1 MIYLASRS
9 PRRRELLKQLEVRF
23 QILDLEVDES
33 KLTGETPDTLVQRL
47 AVLKAEA
54 GWRLLDNGGADL
66 VLGADTIVVLGN
78 QVLGK
83 PRDTAHAGELLMSL
97 SGCCHRVLSAVALAC
112 AHGTGVR
119 LSESRVCFRQLSMQ
133 ECEAYAATGEP
144 LDKAGGYGIQ
154 SKGAL
159 FVEEIDGSYSN
170 VVGLPLERLS
180 EILDQEFGLPV
191 WQLDVVSG
199 RGFYPE
205 DLPDEMI

>member
-83 PRDTAHAGELLMSL
+83 PRDAAHAGELLMSL

-119 LSESRVCFRQLSMQ
+119 LSESRVCFREITRQ

-154 SKGAL
+154 GRAAA
-159 FVEEIDGSYSN
+159 FVSDLQGSYSG
-170 VVGLPLERLS
+170 VVGLPLYETAELLREAGVALFS
-180 EILDQEFGLPV
+180 D
-191 WQLDVVSG
+191 
-199 RGFYPE
+199 R
-205 DLPDEMI
+205 

>member
-9 PRRRELLKQLEVRF
+9 PRRRELLEQLEASF

-78 QVLGK
+78 EVLGK
-83 PRDTAHAGELLMSL
+83 PRDAAHACELLMSL

-119 LSESRVCFRQLSMQ
+119 LSESRVCFREITRQ

-154 SKGAL
+154 GRAAA
-159 FVEEIDGSYSN
+159 FVSDLQGSYSG
-170 VVGLPLERLS
+170 VVGLPLYETAELLREAGVALFS
-180 EILDQEFGLPV
+180 D
-191 WQLDVVSG
+191 
-199 RGFYPE
+199 R
-205 DLPDEMI
+205 

>member
-9 PRRRELLKQLEVRF
+9 PRRRELLEQLEVSF
-23 QILDLEVDES
+23 QILDLEIDES

-47 AVLKAEA
+47 AALKAEA
-54 GWRLLDNGGADL
+54 GWRLLDKGGADL

-78 QVLGK
+78 EVLGK
-83 PRDTAHAGELLMSL
+83 PRDAAHACELLMSL

-119 LSESRVCFRQLSMQ
+119 LSESRVCFRQLSRQ

-154 SKGAL
+154 GRAAA
-159 FVEEIDGSYSN
+159 FVSDLQGSYSG
-170 VVGLPLERLS
+170 VVGLPLYETAELLREAGVAL
-180 EILDQEFGLPV
+180 LPV
-191 WQLDVVSG
+191 K
-199 RGFYPE
+199 
-205 DLPDEMI
+205 

>member
-78 QVLGK
+78 EVLGK
-83 PRDTAHAGELLMSL
+83 PRDAAHACEMLLSL
-97 SGCCHRVLSAVALAC
+97 YGCCHRVLSAVALAC

-119 LSESRVCFRQLSMQ
+119 LSESRVCFREITRQ

-154 SKGAL
+154 GRAAA
-159 FVEEIDGSYSN
+159 FVSDLQGSYSG
-170 VVGLPLERLS
+170 VVGLPLYETAELLREAGVALFS
-180 EILDQEFGLPV
+180 D
-191 WQLDVVSG
+191 
-199 RGFYPE
+199 R
-205 DLPDEMI
+205 

>member
-9 PRRRELLKQLEVRF
+9 PRRRELLKQLEVSF

-78 QVLGK
+78 EVLGK
-83 PRDTAHAGELLMSL
+83 PRDAAHACELLMSL

-119 LSESRVCFRQLSMQ
+119 LSESRVCFRQLSRQ

-154 SKGAL
+154 GRAAA
-159 FVEEIDGSYSN
+159 FVSDLQGSYSG
-170 VVGLPLERLS
+170 VVGLPLYETAELLKEAGVTLLRRL
-180 EILDQEFGLPV
+180 G
-191 WQLDVVSG
+191 
-199 RGFYPE
+199 
-205 DLPDEMI
+205 

>member
-9 PRRRELLKQLEVRF
+9 PRRRELLEQLEVSF

-78 QVLGK
+78 EVLGK
-83 PRDTAHAGELLMSL
+83 PRDAAHACELLMSL
-97 SGCCHRVLSAVALAC
+97 SGCCHRVLSAVALAGS
-112 AHGTGVR
+112 HGTGVR
-119 LSESRVCFRQLSMQ
+119 LSESRVCFREITRQ

-154 SKGAL
+154 GRAAA
-159 FVEEIDGSYSN
+159 FVSDLQGSYSG
-170 VVGLPLERLS
+170 VVGLPLYETAELLREAGVALFS
-180 EILDQEFGLPV
+180 D
-191 WQLDVVSG
+191 
-199 RGFYPE
+199 R
-205 DLPDEMI
+205 